1 MKLRKIFAVIIAA
14 VMTFSLLAVSVGAAK
29 KGVTLNKSSVS
40 ITAGKSFTLKATV
53 TGYKKY
59 TIVWSSSNSSVASV
73 SKSGKVTAKKAGS
86 ATITA
91 KIKGTD
97 YKAVCKVKVK
107 KAGST
112 VSSTSSTDKTNAISS
127 KGTAME
133 FVKNI
138 KIGWNLGNTLDC
150 TGSWINGDLAHETAW
165 GNVKTTE
172 DMIKT
177 VKKAGFNTVRIPVS
191 WGEHLDSKNNINKEW
206 LDRVQEVV
214 DYAIDNGMYVILNT
228 HHEGGWLIP
237 SKDSTAMSDKFTSI
251 WKQISARFKN
261 YDEHLIFEGM
271 NEPKTNGSANEWSGG
286 TAEER
291 KVINKYNQLFV
302 DTVRASG
309 GNNKLRYLMV
319 TPYGASSSSVALKA
333 LEVPDDDRVIVSVH
347 AYLPYNMAFNAGSSE
362 NEFTDSCKKDLD
374 SFFNT
379 LDTCFIKKG
388 IPVII
393 GEFGSINK
401 GNEAERAKLAQYYVS
416 AAKKLG
422 IPCLWWDNGQKGNA
436 GDGETFGLLD
446 RKNLK
451 WWFEDLVKALVK
463 AAK

>member
-1 MKLRKIFAVIIAA
+1 MKLRKIFAVITAA
-14 VMTFSLLAVSVGAAK
+14 VITFSLLTVSAGAAK
-29 KGVTLNKSSVS
+29 KGITLSKSSVS
-40 ITAGKSFTLKATV
+40 VTAGKTFTLKADV

-59 TIVWSSSNSSVASV
+59 TVVWSSSNSSVASV
-73 SKSGKVTAKKAGS
+73 AKGGKVTAKKAGS

-97 YKAVCKVKVK
+97 YKATCKVTVK

-112 VSSTSSTDKTNAISS
+112 VSSSDKTGSISS
-127 KGTAME
+127 KGTAMD

-172 DMIKT
+172 DMIKA

-191 WGEHLDSKNNINKEW
+191 WGEHLDSKNNISKAW
-206 LDRVQEVV
+206 MDRVQEVV

-237 SKDSTAMSDKFTSI
+237 SKDSKAMSDKFTSI
-251 WKQISARFKN
+251 WKQIAARFKN

-271 NEPKTNGSANEWSGG
+271 NEPKTNGSAKEWSGG

-291 KVINKYNQLFV
+291 KVINKYNRLFV
-302 DTVRASG
+302 DTIRATG

-319 TPYGASSSSVALKA
+319 TPYGASSSSVALKD
-333 LEVPDDDRVIVSVH
+333 LEVPKDDRVIVSVH
-347 AYLPYNMAFNAGSSE
+347 AYLPYNMALNTGSAESKLTDAG
-362 NEFTDSCKKDLD
+362 KKEIDN
-374 SFFNT
+374 FMNT
-379 LDTCFIKKG
+379 LNTYFIQKG

-393 GEFGSINK
+393 GEFGSLNRE
-401 GNEAERAKLAQYYVS
+401 NEAERIKLAEYYIS
-416 AAKKLG
+416 SAKKLG
-422 IPCLWWDNGQKGNA
+422 IPCIWWDNGTKCKPSE
-436 GDGETFGLLD
+436 GEGFGLLD